1 MGLAKHIL
9 SVLRLFMNYSLLFI
23 LTNLLRSGHKKEEKA
38 HSLYIY
44 KYIYIYTYSITCP
57 EWTGVNAVE
66 SRHPQSLRFFDVL
79 SWMIKWM
86 MNGLVN
92 SFRRPEKEDEDY
104 EDMKMMKIYNCQRF
118 FDAMDLGLVPNV
130 QSPWAA

>member
-44 KYIYIYTYSITCP
+44 IYIYRIFSILYIEYIYI
-57 EWTGVNAVE
+57 
-66 SRHPQSLRFFDVL
+66 
-79 SWMIKWM
+79 
-86 MNGLVN
+86 
-92 SFRRPEKEDEDY
+92 
-104 EDMKMMKIYNCQRF
+104 
-118 FDAMDLGLVPNV
+118 
-130 QSPWAA
+130 

>member
-1 MGLAKHIL
+1 MIFDDVGYPQNDVESTGKRRKQNGHVCTFSHI
-9 SVLRLFMNYSLLFI
+9 
-23 LTNLLRSGHKKEEKA
+23 
-38 HSLYIY
+38 SLYSTITTTA
-44 KYIYIYTYSITCP
+44 YIYTYSITCP

-118 FDAMDLGLVPNV
+118 F
-130 QSPWAA
+130 